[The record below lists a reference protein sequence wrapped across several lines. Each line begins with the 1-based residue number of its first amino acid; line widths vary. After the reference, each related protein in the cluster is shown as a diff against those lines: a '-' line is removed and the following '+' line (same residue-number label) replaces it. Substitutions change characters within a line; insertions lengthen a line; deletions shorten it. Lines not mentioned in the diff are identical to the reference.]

1 VEKVSVKSEIPLVG
15 SNASNPNPTA
25 SEDSVLKKL
34 ESEASGNTVIITDTV
49 LAVLMASTR
58 SVYSWDL
65 SITKKG
71 NKLVIDKRENSSLE
85 QLSVNENSMDPP
97 TEDKESMNSS
107 VALCMEATFV
117 DKVFK
122 NQSVNPV
129 NSKE

>member
-1 VEKVSVKSEIPLVG
+1 VSVKSEIPLVG
-15 SNASNPNPTA
+15 SNASNPNQTA

-34 ESEASGNTVIITDTV
+34 ESEASGKTVIITDTV

-58 SVYSWDL
+58 SVYSWDI

-71 NKLVIDKRENSSLE
+71 NSLVIDKRENSSLE

-107 VALCMEATFV
+107 VALCMESTFV
-117 DKVFK
+117 EKVFK

-129 NSKE
+129 ICTE